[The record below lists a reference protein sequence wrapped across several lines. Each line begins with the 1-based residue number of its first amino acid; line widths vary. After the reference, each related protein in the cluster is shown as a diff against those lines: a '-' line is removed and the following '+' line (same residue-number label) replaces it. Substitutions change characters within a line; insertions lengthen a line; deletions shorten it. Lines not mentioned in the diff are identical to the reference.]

1 MRPLEDLAVLDLSRL
16 VAGGML
22 TTVLADFGAEVIK
35 VEQPGVGDPLRA
47 WTKNGVPLWW
57 LVYGRNKKSIT
68 LNLSASEG
76 QAVCRRLA
84 AAADLLVESFVPGRL
99 EEWGL
104 GAEALLKINP
114 RLIIVRISG
123 WGQDGPYAGRPG
135 FGTLVEA
142 ASGFAW
148 LTGFPDSP
156 PVLPP
161 IPLADMVAALYGAAA
176 ALIAMRVRDRQG
188 GQVIDLPLFDPLFSI
203 LGPQAAEYVRFG
215 TVRERI
221 GNLSYNSAPRNAY
234 QSKDGTW
241 FAVSASTQPMAERFF
256 KALGLQ
262 RWLDDERFAT
272 NGARVQ
278 HREELDRLIEEEFSR
293 RTSDELTGLFT
304 EHSVTAIQVYD
315 IAQILSDPHIRARDV
330 VVRVPDGRGG
340 SVAMHSVV
348 PRLSGTP
355 GAIEHAGPALGEHNA
370 EVYGRL
376 GLTETEQAAL
386 KEAKVI

>member
-47 WTKNGVPLWW
+47 WTKNGAPLWW
-57 LVYGRNKKSIT
+57 LVYARNKKSIT
-68 LNLSASEG
+68 LNLAAAEG
-76 QAVCRRLA
+76 QVVCRRLA
-84 AAADLLVESFVPGRL
+84 AAADMVVESFVPGTL

-104 GAEALLKINP
+104 GSEALLDINP

-123 WGQDGPYAGRPG
+123 WGQDGPYARRPG

-142 ASGFAW
+142 ASGFAS
-148 LTGFPDSP
+148 LTGFPDRP

-176 ALIAMRVRDRQG
+176 ALIALRVRDRQG

-215 TVRERI
+215 IVRERI
-221 GNLSYNSAPRNAY
+221 GNLSYNSAPRNTY
-234 QSKDGTW
+234 RSKDGIW

-256 KALGLQ
+256 KALGRQ
-262 RWLDDERFAT
+262 GVLDDPRFAT

-278 HREELDRLIEEEFSR
+278 HREELDRLIEEEFGR
-293 RTSDELTGLFT
+293 WTSAELETLFM

-315 IAQILSDPHIRARDV
+315 IARILSDPHFRAREIV
-330 VVRVPDGRGG
+330 VDVPDGRGG
-340 SVAMHSVV
+340 TVAMHTVV

-355 GAIEHAGPALGEHNA
+355 GAIEHAGPALGEHNT

-376 GLTETEQAAL
+376 GLSETEQAAL
-386 KEAKVI
+386 REAKVI